1 MDDAPLPELDDELD
15 EVLVVSEDDLS
26 LDDLSPDDLSPDD
39 SLLVDLSPDDLLLEP
54 EPRLSVL

>member
-15 EVLVVSEDDLS
+15 EVLVVSEDDFS
-26 LDDLSPDDLSPDD
+26 LVDLSPDD
-39 SLLVDLSPDDLLLEP
+39 SLLVDLSPLDLLLEP